1 MSVGLKVK
9 LTRAIDLN
17 ELFLEIGETLRE
29 LLYLRLPPSIVAE
42 EYRDGTWLPPISQT
56 LNSKSPIVGFAI
68 QGEPEMASV
77 SVYTRRPD
85 RFTADDW
92 TNSELG
98 DVASIEVAGPRTP
111 LSFALVAAVATVLGR
126 MCNSQI
132 LDDLPFYTA
141 KFDSSADEFAA
152 AVSVHR
158 QFDDYHSA
166 AVEFGGQL
174 LRQ

>member
-1 MSVGLKVK
+1 MSVGLRVK
-9 LTRAIDLN
+9 LTRAIDLH

-29 LLYLRLPPSIVAE
+29 LLHLRSTPLIVAE
-42 EYRDGTWLPPISQT
+42 EYRDGAWLPLISQI
-56 LNSKSPIVGFAI
+56 LNSESPIVGFAI

-92 TNSELG
+92 TKDEVG
-98 DVASIEVAGPRTP
+98 DVASIEVAGPRTS

-126 MCNSQI
+126 KCNSQI

-141 KFDSSADEFAA
+141 RFDSSPDEFAE

-166 AVEFGGQL
+166 AVEFGGHL
-174 LRQ
+174 LR